1 MTTTATP
8 EHIETWLGQV
18 QRVTR
23 AMERR
28 TTGLKQFADD
38 IAWTNPK
45 GLNPDDTARLLAQ
58 LPNLDEAAAVLHL
71 VEIAA
76 AREYLE
82 QWEQWVDGENTRA
95 NRSFRDE
102 ADAEYTRAVIDAVR
116 ADCAA
121 AGL

>member
-8 EHIETWLGQV
+8 ERTEAWLGQV
-18 QRVTR
+18 RNVTR

-28 TTGLKQFADD
+28 TAGLKQFADD
-38 IAWTNPK
+38 IAWTLPK
-45 GLNPDDTARLLAQ
+45 QLQPDDTIRLLAQ
-58 LPNLDEAAAVLHL
+58 LPNLDENAAVLHL
-71 VEIAA
+71 VEIVG

-82 QWEQWVDGENTRA
+82 QWEQWVDGENTPA
-95 NRSFRDE
+95 NRSNRDE
-102 ADAEYTRAVIDAVR
+102 AETEYTRAVIDAVR